1 MALGDY
7 MGASC
12 HACIGGTNVRAEVQK
27 LQLEAPHIIVG
38 TPGRVFDMLN
48 RRYLCECF
56 GGPGGFWG
64 GSLGVPKCPRWGF
77 WGCWLCSTCST
88 AVSRQGAPAAPIMCL
103 WAFMGVF
110 DTLYRRYRCE
120 SVGGAL
126 WGSLGSW
133 GGSLG
138 VPKCPY
144 GGPGGVGLGVV
155 VLSLQYLCEPRGGA
169 RGPSIVFMCPYGG
182 SGGPH
187 LSLWGF
193 MGVFDLLNRQY
204 RCESIGGAPHHPGG
218 VLGGVF
224 GFVGGPQISL
234 RRPQGSSICSTCSTA
249 GRRWGAP
256 HMAPCVPM
264 GVSGGPRVSLWGSHG
279 SQPAVPLSAA
289 RGRLTLSYGDQWGP
303 YVYPYGGVG
312 CAQPAV
318 PLGAAGGRPTKPH
331 LLPVPPLLPI
341 SAPAPIAAP

>member
-1 MALGDY
+1 M
-7 MGASC
+7 
-12 HACIGGTNVRAEVQK
+12 
-27 LQLEAPHIIVG
+27 
-38 TPGRVFDMLN
+38 
-48 RRYLCECF
+48 
-56 GGPGGFWG
+56 
-64 GSLGVPKCPRWGF
+64 
-77 WGCWLCSTCST
+77 
-88 AVSRQGAPAAPIMCL
+88 
-103 WAFMGVF
+103 
-110 DTLYRRYRCE
+110 
-120 SVGGAL
+120 
-126 WGSLGSW
+126 
-133 GGSLG
+133 G

-169 RGPSIVFMCPYGG
+169 RGPSIVLMCPYGG

>member
-1 MALGDY
+1 M
-7 MGASC
+7 
-12 HACIGGTNVRAEVQK
+12 
-27 LQLEAPHIIVG
+27 
-38 TPGRVFDMLN
+38 
-48 RRYLCECF
+48 
-56 GGPGGFWG
+56 
-64 GSLGVPKCPRWGF
+64 
-77 WGCWLCSTCST
+77 
-88 AVSRQGAPAAPIMCL
+88 SRQGAPAAPIMCL

-187 LSLWGF
+187 LFLWGF
-193 MGVFDLLNRQY
+193 MGVFDMLNRQY
-204 RCESIGGAPHHPGG
+204 RCESIGGAPHHSGG
-218 VLGGVF
+218 G
-224 GFVGGPQISL
+224 L
-234 RRPQGSSICSTCSTA
+234 RVRWWSPNIPTEVSGLFNMLKLQY
-249 GRRWGAP
+249 RWGAP

-264 GVSGGPRVSLWGSHG
+264 GVSGGPRASLWGSVGSPCVPMGVNGGPRVSLWGSHG

-289 RGRLTLSYGDQWGP
+289 RGRLT
-303 YVYPYGGVG
+303 
-312 CAQPAV
+312 
-318 PLGAAGGRPTKPH
+318 
-331 LLPVPPLLPI
+331 
-341 SAPAPIAAP
+341 